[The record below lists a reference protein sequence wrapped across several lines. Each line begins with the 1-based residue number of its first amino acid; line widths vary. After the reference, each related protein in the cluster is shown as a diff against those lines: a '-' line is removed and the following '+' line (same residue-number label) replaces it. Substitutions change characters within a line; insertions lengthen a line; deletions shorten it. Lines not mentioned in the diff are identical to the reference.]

1 MQDPRAA
8 SARGSSARQETGVTT
23 ITIAADS
30 TPESMGRLKREL
42 KAAEAKKRAMA
53 LLLIAPLAIFLLLI
67 FVVPIGALLTRA
79 AQNPEIVTALP
90 HTVSMLRGWDR
101 KTPPADAAYG
111 ALAADLTATR
121 DGEMMGALARRLNT
135 EIPGYRSLVTKTAHA
150 MPLADDA
157 GHPLTLTPAQ
167 VHAKLVE
174 LDPRWDDITYWQAI
188 AKNGSAYS
196 PFYLLAS
203 LDHKQDAFGHIIQTD
218 PDQQI
223 YLAVFSRTFVIGAAV
238 TIFTLLLGF
247 PLAYWIST
255 LSDRRANLVM
265 IMVLI
270 PFWTSI
276 LVRVAAWIVILQSE
290 GLANK
295 ALIGSGLIHDPLSLL
310 FNRVG
315 VYISMTHILLPF
327 MILPLYSVMKSIPP
341 TYQRAAISLGSHPFA
356 AFWRVYVPQTYPGI
370 GAGALLVFILAIGYY
385 ITPALLGGPSDQM
398 VSYYVAYFTNVTI
411 NWGMACALGGL
422 LLAATLVL
430 YVVYGRFT
438 RSQLS
443 LG

>member
-1 MQDPRAA
+1 M
-8 SARGSSARQETGVTT
+8 
-23 ITIAADS
+23 TIAADS
-30 TPESMGRLKREL
+30 TPESNVRLKREL

-79 AQNPEIVTALP
+79 AQNPEVVNALP
-90 HTVSMLRGWDR
+90 HTLNALSGWDR
-101 KTPPADAAYG
+101 KALPPDAAYS
-111 ALAADLTATR
+111 ALAVDLAAIADS
-121 DGEMMGALARRLNT
+121 DGMGALARRLNV
-135 EIPGYRSLVTKTAHA
+135 EIPGYRSLVAKSAHA
-150 MPLADDA
+150 MPFVDDNSK
-157 GHPLTLTPAQ
+157 PLTLTPAQ
-167 VHAKLVE
+167 MHAKFVE
-174 LDPRWDDITYWQAI
+174 LDERWNNIAYWQAI
-188 AKNGSAYS
+188 AKNSGAYS

-203 LDHKQDAFGHIIQTD
+203 LDHKQDGFGHIIETD

-223 YLAVFSRTFVIGAAV
+223 YLHVFSRTFVIGAVV
-238 TIFTLLLGF
+238 TIFALLLGY

-265 IMVLI
+265 ILVLI

-290 GLANK
+290 GLVNK
-295 ALIGSGLIHDPLSLL
+295 ALIASGLLHDPLSLL
-310 FNRVG
+310 FNRTG

-385 ITPALLGGPSDQM
+385 ITPALLGGPNDQM

-430 YVVYGRFT
+430 YVIYGRFT
-438 RSQLS
+438 RSSLS